1 MVSVYLYVCVC
12 VQMLVLLHVPN
23 TRAWLIYSV
32 KADASMASIRKTYRD
47 LSQKFHPDKFDKT
60 KISAKEAKEKFQ
72 EIARAYEVRTRAV
85 W

>member
-1 MVSVYLYVCVC
+1 M
-12 VQMLVLLHVPN
+12 Q
-23 TRAWLIYSV
+23 
-32 KADASMASIRKTYRD
+32 SIRKTYRD

-72 EIARAYEVRTRAV
+72 EIARAYEVRACVV